1 MKIIQINDCHYRR
14 GGADVVYLNTGELIE
29 EKGEEI
35 IYFSTKSNETIPN
48 IFSDY
53 FVDHVNPLQVSFTK
67 QLGLIQ
73 KKLYSFEAKRKL
85 EKLLIQS
92 KPDVAHIHLYKGGL
106 TASILTTLVKN
117 QIPIVITLHD
127 YSLLCPRNI
136 LFNANEEICTIC
148 LTKSPFN
155 CVTTKCN
162 RHNLFYSLTNY
173 LEYTLNNKIFKPQE
187 VFKKIICVS
196 KFNYNLHKEF
206 RPNLKENLVH
216 LYNFSPIVS
225 TSKPNHAKGDYFLFF
240 GRLSK
245 EKGITTLLK
254 SVKDVPIKLKIVGTG
269 ELMDSLKK
277 KKRENVEFL
286 GFKTGDEL
294 SELIR
299 NASFIIVPSEWY
311 ENNPM
316 TIIEA
321 FAFGKPVIGSRTGGI
336 PELIIENETGFSFE
350 MGNAEDLRT
359 QIIKANQLSQSE
371 YRRLS
376 INARKFAEEN
386 FAQDSHFDNLMSIYN
401 QAILSK

>member
-1 MKIIQINDCHYRR
+1 MKILQINNCHYRR
-14 GGADVVYLNTGELIE
+14 GGADVVYLNTGKLIE
-29 EKGEEI
+29 EKGEQI
-35 IYFSTKSNETIPN
+35 VYFSTKSNENIPN
-48 IFSDY
+48 NFSDF
-53 FVDHVNPLQVSFTK
+53 FVDYVNPLQVSFTK
-67 QLGLIQ
+67 QLALIQ
-73 KKLYSFEAKRKL
+73 KKLYSFEATRKL
-85 EKLLIQS
+85 KKLLIQT

-106 TASILTTLVKN
+106 TVSILFTLVKYK
-117 QIPIVITLHD
+117 IPIVLTIHD
-127 YSLLCPRNI
+127 NSLLCPRNTLI
-136 LFNANEEICTIC
+136 NANDEICTIC

-155 CVTTKCN
+155 CVTKKCN

-173 LEYTLNNKIFKPQE
+173 LDYTLNNRIFKPQD

-206 RPNLKENLVH
+206 RPNLKENLEH

-254 SVKDVPIKLKIVGTG
+254 SVQDVPIKLKIVGTG
-269 ELMDSLKK
+269 ELMDSLKEK
-277 KKRENVEFL
+277 KGENVEFL

-350 MGNAEDLRT
+350 MGNVEDLRT
-359 QIIKANQLSQSE
+359 QIIKANQLSHSE
-371 YRRLS
+371 YKRLS
-376 INARKFAEEN
+376 ITARKFAEEN